1 MTAGHAFAAG
11 IVRWQVQFG
20 RHDLPWQ
27 GTRDPY
33 RIWLSEVML
42 QQTQVRTV
50 IPYYLRFLDC
60 FPDVAALA
68 AAPLERV
75 MELWSGL
82 GYYSRARNLH
92 RCAQSVVWEH
102 GGRFPESAAALAE
115 LPGIGPSTAAAIAAF
130 AFGER
135 SAILDGNVKRV
146 LCRHFGVA
154 GWPGE
159 RRVEQMLWAIAQRE
173 LPERD
178 IERYTQ
184 GLMDL
189 GAQTCVRT
197 RPRCDSCPVAASCV
211 ARIEGRQ
218 ALLPMAR
225 PSRATPVREAGW
237 LVIMDKDAVLLERRP
252 PTGIWGGLL
261 SFPEVAPGERER
273 AAEAA
278 AARFGVTPWR
288 VTALAP
294 VHHAFTHFRLI
305 AHPIL
310 IVVGRCG
317 MLANESQTQWIARA
331 TAGQQALPQPV
342 RGLLEQLASRAGP
355 VPALP
360 KRRDPTDGG

>member
-1 MTAGHAFAAG
+1 MTDTHSFAAR

-20 RHDLPWQ
+20 RHGLPWQ
-27 GTRDPY
+27 ASRDPY

-42 QQTQVRTV
+42 QQTQVSTV
-50 IPYYLRFLDC
+50 IPYYRRFLDC

-68 AAPLERV
+68 TAPIERV

-92 RCAQSVVWEH
+92 RCAQRVVSDH
-102 GGRFPESAAALAE
+102 GGRFPDSAAALAE

-146 LCRHFGVA
+146 LCRHFGVE

-159 RRVEQMLWAIAQRE
+159 RRVEQALWKIAENE

-189 GAQTCVRT
+189 GAQTCT
-197 RPRCDSCPVAASCV
+197 RSRPGCERCPVAASCV
-211 ARIEGRQ
+211 ARAGGRQ
-218 ALLPMAR
+218 SVLPAAR
-225 PSRATPVREAGW
+225 PRRTTPVREAGW
-237 LVIMDKDAVLLERRP
+237 LVIVDKEAVLLERRP

-261 SFPEVAPGERER
+261 SFPETVPGEPLL
-273 AAEAA
+273 AAEVA
-278 AARFGVTPWR
+278 AARYGLVPLR
-288 VTALAP
+288 VTALSP
-294 VHHAFTHFRLI
+294 IHHAFTHFRLI

-310 IVVGRCG
+310 IEVGRG
-317 MLANESQTQWIARA
+317 GVLVAESQAQWIAQSSS
-331 TAGQQALPQPV
+331 GQQALPQPV
-342 RGLLEQLASRAGP
+342 RELLERLRLSLGA
-355 VPALP
+355 
-360 KRRDPTDGG
+360 